1 MASCVKN
8 IFYIY
13 CMITINKAF
22 GRYQIIDNLIS
33 KNNYPTIKDIIKVCT
48 IELEQ
53 TPKPDTIQK
62 DIAVMKL
69 NFPKGFNAPIEYDF
83 QMKGYVYTDPGFR
96 INKSP
101 LREEDLEAIF
111 EAADVMRFMGGSGIA
126 EGFSHAAERI
136 LSFSLESTLSK
147 EAFPI
152 LQTMK
157 PPKSRGFEHFK
168 LFFAACKDK
177 HPVSLI
183 HFSYRKRVFSH
194 RIIHPFLI
202 KEFENR
208 WYVIGYSESHGEV
221 RTYGLD
227 RIFEPVALAKKYIQ
241 SPKAEIEKYLSQV
254 YGVYPIPKKGLE
266 EVKFRVSSL
275 ATHYFQAY
283 PLHETQKIVKHN
295 NGTSLISFHLV
306 PTFELLRYFKTQ
318 GKEIKIQSPSWLSKY
333 KIQ

>member
-1 MASCVKN
+1 
-8 IFYIY
+8 
-13 CMITINKAF
+13 MITINKPF

-33 KNNYPTIKDIIKVCT
+33 KKNYPTIKDIIKVCT
-48 IELEQ
+48 VELKQ

-62 DIAVMKL
+62 DIAVMKMD
-69 NFPKGFNAPIEYDF
+69 FPKGFNAPIEYDF
-83 QMKGYVYTDPGFR
+83 QMKGYMYTDPGFR

-157 PPKSRGFEHFK
+157 PPPSRGFEHFK
-168 LFFAACKDK
+168 LFFSACKYK
-177 HPVSLI
+177 NPVSLI

-208 WYVIGYSESHGEV
+208 WYVIGYSETHREV

-241 SPKAEIEKYLSQV
+241 SPKAEIEKYLNQV

-266 EVKFRVSSL
+266 EVKIRVSSL

-283 PLHETQKIVKHN
+283 PLHETQKIVKYN
-295 NGTSLISFHLV
+295 NGSSLISFHLV

-318 GKEIKIQSPSWLSKY
+318 GKEIRIQSPSWLSKY

>member
-1 MASCVKN
+1 
-8 IFYIY
+8 
-13 CMITINKAF
+13 MITINKAF

-33 KNNYPTIKDIIKVCT
+33 KNNYPTIKDIIKVCSV
-48 IELEQ
+48 ELGQ

-69 NFPKGFNAPIEYDF
+69 NFPKGFNAPIKYDF
-83 QMKGYVYTDPGFR
+83 QMKGYKYKDHGFR
-96 INKSP
+96 INKTP

-208 WYVIGYSESHGEV
+208 WYVIGYSESHREV

-241 SPKAEIEKYLSQV
+241 STKAEIEKYLNQV

-266 EVKFRVSSL
+266 EVKIRVSSL

-283 PLHETQKIVKHN
+283 PLHETQKIVKYN

>member
-1 MASCVKN
+1 MKLGNS
-8 IFYIY
+8 
-13 CMITINKAF
+13 AF
-22 GRYQIIDNLIS
+22 RRYQVIDDLLRNSMRKYPSMEDIIDACEEKLG
-33 KNNYPTIKDIIKVCT
+33 KAPMP
-48 IELEQ
+48 E
-53 TPKPDTIQK
+53 TIQK
-62 DIAVMKL
+62 DISRMKL
-69 NFPKGFNAPIEYDF
+69 PRPEGFDAPIVYNRSKGGYEYADKKF
-83 QMKGYVYTDPGFR
+83 SISNFSVRPD
-96 INKSP
+96 
-101 LREEDLEAIF
+101 DLNAIY
-111 EAADVMRFMGGSGIA
+111 EAAELLRFLAGSGMGD
-126 EGFSHAAERI
+126 GFSHAAEKVF
-136 LSFSLESTLSK
+136 SVSLEKSLS
-147 EAFPI
+147 EEELPI

-157 PPKSRGFEHFK
+157 PPPSRGFEHFK
-168 LFFAACKDK
+168 LFFAACKDRY
-177 HPVSLI
+177 PVSLI

-241 SPKAEIEKYLSQV
+241 SPKAEIEKYLNQV

-266 EVKFRVSSL
+266 EVKIRVSSL

-283 PLHETQKIVKHN
+283 PLHETQKIVKYN
-295 NGTSLISFHLV
+295 NGNSLISFHLV

-318 GKEIKIQSPSWLSKY
+318 GKEIRIQSPSWLSKY